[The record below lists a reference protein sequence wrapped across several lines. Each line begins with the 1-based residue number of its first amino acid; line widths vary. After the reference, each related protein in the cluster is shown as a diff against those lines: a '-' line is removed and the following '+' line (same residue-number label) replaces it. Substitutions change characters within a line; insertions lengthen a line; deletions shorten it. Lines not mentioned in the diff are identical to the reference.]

1 MAKMKEMSMRLLEE
15 MLYLEGG
22 GALEQV
28 AQRSCGYP
36 ILQKGQAG
44 WGFGQPDE

>member
-28 AQRSCGYP
+28 AQGC
-36 ILQKGQAG
+36 
-44 WGFGQPDE
+44 D